1 MKFIIVIL
9 LQVPI
14 VPGVVSTVIPG
25 VRCVFV
31 LVHLKPSTSKT
42 RYSRSTH
49 DQGPILT
56 NLSTFSNQMFFT

>member
-1 MKFIIVIL
+1 MYIKLFICLVCNYMNDNEIIIVVL

-31 LVHLKPSTSKT
+31 SVHLKPSTSKI
-42 RYSRSTH
+42 R
-49 DQGPILT
+49 
-56 NLSTFSNQMFFT
+56 